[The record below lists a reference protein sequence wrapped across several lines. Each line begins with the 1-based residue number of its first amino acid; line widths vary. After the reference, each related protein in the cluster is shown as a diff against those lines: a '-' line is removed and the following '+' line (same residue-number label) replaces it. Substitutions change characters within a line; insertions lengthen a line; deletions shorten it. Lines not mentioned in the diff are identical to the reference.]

1 MSASSN
7 SWSDLYRKEDW
18 WSIWF
23 GAILAA
29 VVGLGFV
36 TKVPKVGK
44 WTSNPLEALP
54 TDLFL
59 PLIGLMA
66 GIAVMTVVGIVFMQ
80 LPWQKYLG
88 GFVTIFIMATLS
100 YVVANQASIKA
111 WGLSYAVWA
120 LGVGLLISNTIGT
133 PGWLL
138 AGAKSEM
145 FIKTGLVL
153 LGAEILF
160 SKILQLGGPGLIV
173 AWMVTPTV
181 IFFMWK
187 FGNNVLKMTSKPLVI
202 IIAAATSVCGVS
214 AAIAV
219 AAAARAK
226 KEELTLAVGMT
237 MIFTVLMMIFMPP
250 FSQMV
255 GIPPAVAGAWLG
267 GTIDSTGAVVAAG
280 AFLGPEAE
288 RVAAIVKMIQ
298 NVLIGLVAFVVAL
311 FWCYKVDTEAG
322 GAKPS
327 LMEVWYRLPKF
338 ILGFV
343 LASVVFSFVL
353 VPLLGDDA
361 VSSILDQTKRFRGWF
376 FCLAFVSI
384 GLESNF
390 KELASQLVGGK
401 PIILYVVGQSF
412 NILLTLFAAWLAFGG
427 ILFAINP

>member
-1 MSASSN
+1 
-7 SWSDLYRKEDW
+7 
-18 WSIWF
+18 
-23 GAILAA
+23 
-29 VVGLGFV
+29 
-36 TKVPKVGK
+36 
-44 WTSNPLEALP
+44 
-54 TDLFL
+54 
-59 PLIGLMA
+59 
-66 GIAVMTVVGIVFMQ
+66 
-80 LPWQKYLG
+80 
-88 GFVTIFIMATLS
+88 
-100 YVVANQASIKA
+100 
-111 WGLSYAVWA
+111 
-120 LGVGLLISNTIGT
+120 
-133 PGWLL
+133 
-138 AGAKSEM
+138 M

-187 FGNNVLKMTSKPLVI
+187 FGNNVLKMTSKPLVM

-361 VSSILDQTKRFRGWF
+361 VSTILDQTKRFRGWF

-427 ILFAINP
+427 ILFAMNP